1 MVEMTLETNDV
12 VIKMNGMNKLWAL
25 KSQLTIPYE
34 NIQKVVVVDDLK
46 TSDYFK
52 WFTPR
57 AGLSLPGVIGE
68 GTFYTKDGKLFVAI
82 REGGAGLVL
91 QLENESYAEVIIEV
105 ENPQT
110 IAQEIQKRINQ

>member
-1 MVEMTLETNDV
+1 MVEITLETNEV
-12 VIKMNGMNKLWAL
+12 AIKMSGMNKLWAL
-25 KSQLTIPYE
+25 KSQLTIPYA
-34 NIQKVVVVDDLK
+34 NIQKLVVVEDLK

-57 AGLSLPGVIGE
+57 VGLSLPGVIGE

-82 REGGAGLVL
+82 KEGSSGLVF
-91 QLENESYAEVIIEV
+91 QLENESYAEVIVEV
-105 ENPQT
+105 ENPQM